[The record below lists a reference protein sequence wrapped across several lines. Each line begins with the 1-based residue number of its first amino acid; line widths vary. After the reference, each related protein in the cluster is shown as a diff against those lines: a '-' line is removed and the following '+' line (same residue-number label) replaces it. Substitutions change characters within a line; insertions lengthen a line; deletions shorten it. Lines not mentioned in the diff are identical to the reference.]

1 MLKFKIFSKEFLD
14 GLSLMVLREIGRE
27 IGVKSATSK
36 QKSELIDLIIAIQI
50 VINNALDLL
59 GIIPREEM

>member
-36 QKSELIDLIIAIQI
+36 QIFRKRRKRYRQR
-50 VINNALDLL
+50 LL
-59 GIIPREEM
+59 C